1 MEVHQLRYFC
11 AVAETGS
18 FTRAAEREQV
28 AQPSL
33 SQQIMKLE
41 EELGVRL
48 FDRLGR
54 SVRLTDLGQ
63 IFLPRARSILLE
75 LRSAKEEVA
84 EKQSSVAGV
93 VCVGVI
99 PTIAPYYLPARV
111 AEFLHKYPRA
121 AITVVEDV
129 TVRLVDR
136 LRAGLIDLAVMALP
150 ARGQDLEC
158 WELRTERLF
167 AILPKNHPLAKKRT
181 VHLKELRQDPFLLL
195 REDHCFRET
204 AIEVCK
210 QARVVPQIVFESGQF
225 SSILAMVGAGLGISI
240 VPEMALEH
248 RPDCCSVLISD
259 ERASRTIGVA
269 TLKGRFLSRV
279 QRALLAQ
286 LQAESQRHVHSRS
299 HNAHR

>member
-33 SQQIMKLE
+33 SQQILKLE

-63 IFLPRARSILLE
+63 IFLPRARAILME

-84 EKQSSVAGV
+84 EKQSSVSGPL
-93 VCVGVI
+93 CLGVI
-99 PTIAPYYLPARV
+99 PTVAPYFLPSRMAL
-111 AEFLHKYPRA
+111 FLRKYPRA

-136 LRAGLIDLAVMALP
+136 LRAGLVDLALMALP
-150 ARGQDLEC
+150 ARGHDLEC
-158 WELRTERLF
+158 FPLQTERLF
-167 AILPKNHPLAKKRT
+167 AILPKNHAMARKRS
-181 VHLKELRQDPFLLL
+181 LSMKDIRQEPFLLL

-210 QARVVPQIVFESGQF
+210 HARVTPQVVFESGQF
-225 SSILAMVGAGLGISI
+225 SSIMAMVGAGLGISI
-240 VPEMALEH
+240 VPEMALEN

-259 ERASRTIGVA
+259 ERASRTVGVA
-269 TLKGRFLSRV
+269 ILKGRFLSRV
-279 QRALLAQ
+279 QRAFLTQ
-286 LQAESQRHVHSRS
+286 LQTDATHAHARS
-299 HNAHR
+299 HR

>member
-63 IFLPRARSILLE
+63 IFLPRARAILLE
-75 LRSAKEEVA
+75 LKAAKEEVA
-84 EKQSSVAGV
+84 ERQSTVSGP

-99 PTIAPYYLPARV
+99 PTIAPYFMPTRLTLFSR
-111 AEFLHKYPRA
+111 KYPQA
-121 AITVVEDV
+121 CVTVVEDI
-129 TVRLVDR
+129 TVRLLDQ
-136 LRAGLIDLAVMALP
+136 LRAGLIDMAVLALP
-150 ARGQDLEC
+150 ARGHDLESFA
-158 WELRTERLF
+158 LRTERLY
-167 AILPKNHPLAKKRT
+167 AILPRDHRLSKKRSLQ
-181 VHLKELRQDPFLLL
+181 LKELRGEPFLLL
-195 REDHCFRET
+195 RDDHCFRET

-210 QARVVPQIVFESGQF
+210 RARVHPQVIFESGQF
-225 SSILAMVGAGLGISI
+225 SSIVGMVGAGLGISLM
-240 VPEMALEH
+240 PEMALEQ
-248 RPDCCSVLISD
+248 RPDCSFVLIAD
-259 ERASRTIGVA
+259 ERASRTVGVA

-279 QRALLAQ
+279 QRAFLTHLRASAQ
-286 LQAESQRHVHSRS
+286 GRNTH
-299 HNAHR
+299 

>member
-11 AVAETGS
+11 AVAEAGS

-63 IFLPRARSILLE
+63 IFLPRARTILLE
-75 LRSAKEEVA
+75 LKTAKEEVA
-84 EKQSSVAGV
+84 ERQSTVSGP

-99 PTIAPYYLPARV
+99 PTIAPYFMPSRLTMFSR
-111 AEFLHKYPRA
+111 KYPKA
-121 AITVVEDV
+121 CVTVVEDI
-129 TVRLVDR
+129 TVRLLDQ
-136 LRAGLIDLAVMALP
+136 LRAGLIDMAVMALP
-150 ARGQDLEC
+150 VRGHDLEC
-158 WELRTERLF
+158 FTLRTERLY
-167 AILPKNHPLAKKRT
+167 AILPRKHRLAKKRSLL
-181 VHLKELRQDPFLLL
+181 LKELRGEPFLLL
-195 REDHCFRET
+195 RDDHCFRET

-210 QARVVPQIVFESGQF
+210 RARVHPQVIFESGQF
-225 SSILAMVGAGLGISI
+225 SSIVGMVEAGLGISL
-240 VPEMALEH
+240 VPEMALEQ
-248 RPDCCSVLISD
+248 RPDCTFVLIAD
-259 ERASRTIGVA
+259 ERASRTVGVA

-279 QRALLAQ
+279 QRSFLTHLRTN
-286 LQAESQRHVHSRS
+286 E
-299 HNAHR
+299 HNRRTR